1 VSEEDIMS
9 LPACQ
14 QRTLTIMDY
23 ALEATEPRLSAMFA
37 MFAHLAKSEP
47 IRAEQLSRRRPIRLR
62 SGRWPMLFPAL
73 TGIALVVGLIV
84 SQVTSPAPGCAS
96 AVAAPPARG
105 TAVSCVAPDLH
116 QTGAGGHV
124 ASRPR

>member
-1 VSEEDIMS
+1 MG

-14 QRTLTIMDY
+14 QRTLAVMEY

-47 IRAEQLSRRRPIRLR
+47 IHAERLSRRRPSRLR
-62 SGRWPMLFPAL
+62 SGPWLMLIPVL
-73 TGIALVVGLIV
+73 TGIALVAGLIV
-84 SQVTSPAPGCAS
+84 SQVTSPAPGCAP
-96 AVAAPPARG
+96 AVAAPPDTR
-105 TAVSCVAPDLH
+105 TAVSCVTPELH